1 MPFASLEHGPTKC
14 KHFGAKAMRSL
25 QNGPTKCKHF
35 GAKAMR
41 SLQNGPTKCKHF
53 GVKAMRSLQNGPTKY
68 RHSAEEGG
76 TSCGF
81 KNSVTRAPDG
91 LELPPNVLELTW
103 RRTHIQNNFQSVVSK
118 YRFPSDPVPP
128 RP

>member
-1 MPFASLEHGPTKC
+1 MPLASLEHGPTKC

-41 SLQNGPTKCKHF
+41 SPQNGPTKCKH
-53 GVKAMRSLQNGPTKY
+53 
-68 RHSAEEGG
+68 SAEEA
-76 TSCGF
+76 SPSRGF

-91 LELPPNVLELTW
+91 LELPPNECW
-103 RRTHIQNNFQSVVSK
+103 N
-118 YRFPSDPVPP
+118 
-128 RP
+128 